1 MITVRLNYRE
11 TVIDVEG
18 EIEPVDPGM
27 WIFAE
32 RFECD
37 GVYAVNP
44 VTGDRV
50 DITGIVWDFISEIEN
65 MAYEQIMEIRDEI
78 KASEK
83 FELIGV

>member
-1 MITVRLNYRE
+1 MLYRD
-11 TVIDVEG
+11 TIIDVHG

-27 WIFAE
+27 WIFTE

-50 DITGIVWDFISEIEN
+50 DITGIVWDFIGEIEK
-65 MAYEQIMEIRDEI
+65 MAYLEIME
-78 KASEK
+78 EK
-83 FELIGV
+83 LEMIGV